1 MFKMI
6 IYKLSQMIIVLFIL
20 TTITFILMKLSP
32 GNPVDKILHLD
43 ISHVSHEQIETTEN
57 KLGLNNPIF
66 IQWWHWL
73 NQLFHCD
80 LGTSYQTSEPVIREI
95 ANYLGPT
102 LIITFGTLIMSLVIS
117 IPLGIIAAIYYHKIW
132 DRIIRVMTSLS
143 VSLPSFFIGLI
154 LLYIFSLK
162 LNVLPTSDE
171 GRFASYILPIITMS
185 IGMCAYYIRFIRSTL
200 LEQYQT
206 PIVESSRLR
215 GMPERY
221 ILFQDILKP
230 TILPIIPLLGLS
242 IGSLIGGT
250 VVIENLFDIPGLGYF
265 LVDSI
270 KSRDYPVIQ
279 GCVLFIG
286 FFVVII
292 NTIADLLSLLIDP
305 KQRYAITQKET
316 SKFKWFNSHRK
327 EGRNDEV

>member
-1 MFKMI
+1 
-6 IYKLSQMIIVLFIL
+6 
-20 TTITFILMKLSP
+20 
-32 GNPVDKILHLD
+32 
-43 ISHVSHEQIETTEN
+43 
-57 KLGLNNPIF
+57 
-66 IQWWHWL
+66 
-73 NQLFHCD
+73 FHFD
-80 LGTSYQTSEPVIREI
+80 LGTSYQTNEPVIREI

-200 LEQYQT
+200 LDQYQT

-305 KQRYAITQKET
+305 KQRYTITQKET
-316 SKFKWFNSHRK
+316 LKFKWLNSHKK